1 MASELCGMLAG
12 SISPM
17 DDVPVSPA
25 YGGDDE
31 SFLKKVVTPIYETI
45 AKVLLLHDLFGL

>member
-1 MASELCGMLAG
+1 MLAR

-17 DDVPVSPA
+17 AGVPVSPA

-45 AKVLLLHDLFGL
+45 AKVLLLHVLLFL

>member
-1 MASELCGMLAG
+1 MLAG
-12 SISPM
+12 SIRPM
-17 DDVPVSPA
+17 AGVPVSPA

-45 AKVLLLHDLFGL
+45 AKVLLLHVLLGL